1 MSKFG
6 DKLFYREGT
15 CPWWLCPVFDNPL
28 RALFQNPAKILSP
41 YVQPGHAVLDVG
53 PGMGYF
59 SFPLSDLVGPA
70 GKVCG
75 LDIQEQM
82 LARLQKK
89 VSAKKRGNIELKL
102 YDGGAFGF
110 EARFDFVLLFWM
122 FHEVRNKESFVR
134 EIGGVLGKSSKILI
148 VEPWIHVMKK
158 AFEEIPLHFERIGMK
173 PAGYP
178 KVAFSRAVLLERT

>member
-1 MSKFG
+1 
-6 DKLFYREGT
+6 
-15 CPWWLCPVFDNPL
+15 
-28 RALFQNPAKILSP
+28 
-41 YVQPGHAVLDVG
+41 
-53 PGMGYF
+53 
-59 SFPLSDLVGPA
+59 
-70 GKVCG
+70 
-75 LDIQEQM
+75 
-82 LARLQKK
+82 
-89 VSAKKRGNIELKL
+89 
-102 YDGGAFGF
+102 
-110 EARFDFVLLFWM
+110 M

>member
-41 YVQPGHAVLDVG
+41 YVQPGHTVLDVG

-59 SFPLSDLVGPA
+59 SFPLSDLVGQA
-70 GKVCG
+70 GKVYG
-75 LDIQEQM
+75 LDIQGQM

-89 VSAKKRGNIELKL
+89 VNAKKRDNIELKL
-102 YDGGAFGF
+102 YDGGAFGL

-134 EIGGVLGKSSKILI
+134 EIGGVLGKASKILI
-148 VEPWIHVMKK
+148 VEPWIHVLKT
-158 AFEEIPLHFERIGMK
+158 AFEEIPRHFEGIGMK
-173 PAGYP
+173 PVEYP